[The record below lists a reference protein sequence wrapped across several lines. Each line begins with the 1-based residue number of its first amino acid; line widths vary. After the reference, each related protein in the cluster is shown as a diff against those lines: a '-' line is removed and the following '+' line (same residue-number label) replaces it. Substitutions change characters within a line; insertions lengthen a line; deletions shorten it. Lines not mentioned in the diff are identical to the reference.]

1 MLSEGGKDKRSKLD
15 KRDVSQSCFKAAAFA
30 YCHIEKEPGPTRT
43 VSPFTRLQIKGPQNS
58 VQRHLQYV
66 GLQ

>member
-1 MLSEGGKDKRSKLD
+1 VLSEGGKDKRSKLD

-43 VSPFTRLQIKGPQNS
+43 VSPFTR
-58 VQRHLQYV
+58 
-66 GLQ
+66 